1 MKLINNDYI
10 FSGTRVEHL
19 AELRYLKRNALPVE
33 LGHLESKSICL
44 S

>member
-19 AELRYLKRNALPVE
+19 AELRYLKRNAWRLN
-33 LGHLESKSICL
+33 LDI
-44 S
+44 